1 MNNRDCWNVYRLL
14 FCLKHL
20 RKVLSALPTL
30 GKKGSLQNSTKIFS
44 ESKDPDGVDYR
55 KLKDLYEHGLQ
66 KGNLWS

>member
-30 GKKGSLQNSTKIFS
+30 GKKGSLQNAMKIFS
-44 ESKDPDGVDYR
+44 ESKDPEGVNYK
-55 KLKDLYEHGLQ
+55 KLKDLYEHDLQ
-66 KGNLWS
+66 KENLWS